1 MTWLH
6 IFLIEVVDIY
16 KGLLYDKAWIDGKH
30 HQTYLGI
37 HDQINSGLVQDGI
50 SSIVCFDL

>member
-50 SSIVCFDL
+50 SSIVCFDM